1 MTFDF
6 ARLAYLLLLIV
17 AVGGFLLVEFRR
29 DAAGTSRGVL
39 AWVLIF
45 IGVIGAAGL
54 WEDVR
59 GDVLPRQQVLENGR
73 IEVPIGP
80 DGHFHLT
87 AEVNGSPVR
96 FVVDTGASSL
106 ALSQR
111 DAEQAGIDLNRLAFV
126 GRAQTANGVVPTAT
140 VRLDSVQIGDIQD
153 SSVTAVVIRG
163 EIDQSLMG
171 MDYLRRFARVG
182 FEGDTLV
189 LER

>member
-73 IEVPIGP
+73 IEVPICP

>member
-73 IEVPIGP
+73 IELPIGP